1 MTVIFT
7 FFAVY
12 LMPVSIAVSIMMT
25 TTFVTSIIAWLWV
38 GEKLSMKEIIFI
50 TGGFMGVLMLVNP
63 SWFRLDVHLTT
74 QIEIKDEKEYPHE
87 IFGFMSAIAFSIFS
101 ALKLITMRDIGNVI
115 HSSVT
120 TFYFGVFSSVISITF
135 MLFYQP

>member
-1 MTVIFT
+1 MSILKRSLYGYMTVIFT
-7 FFAVY
+7 FLAVY

-38 GEKLSMKEIIFI
+38 GEKLSVKEIVYIS
-50 TGGFMGVLMLVNP
+50 GGFAGVLMLVNP

-74 QIEIKDEKEYPHE
+74 QIEMKDKKEYPYE
-87 IFGFMSAIAFSIFS
+87 LLGFLSAISFSIFS

-115 HSSVT
+115 HSSV
-120 TFYFGVFSSVISITF
+120 
-135 MLFYQP
+135 